1 MFEAYVWNM
10 HIVRC
15 SFLFNLRFYSGKTW
29 VRVCVLFLQRG
40 PNGFWRILH
49 TVWGNAWTSWSLQN
63 LSAKWKKKNA
73 ITLHF
78 TLMASC
84 HVFHVCTDPLT
95 PRNGKC
101 SLLATKGQTLG
112 NEHFFFFF
120 FAFLPPKN
128 INRQQWE
135 RKDWKKGIMANPL
148 SRAKSRSSNIRP
160 KILMTASRLFFY
172 KKNRFSLELC

>member
-1 MFEAYVWNM
+1 MD
-10 HIVRC
+10 
-15 SFLFNLRFYSGKTW
+15 SGGFCIRYGEMPGPRGVYKI
-29 VRVCVLFLQRG
+29 CLQ
-40 PNGFWRILH
+40 
-49 TVWGNAWTSWSLQN
+49 SE
-63 LSAKWKKKNA
+63 KKNA

-95 PRNGKC
+95 PGNGKC

-120 FAFLPPKN
+120 AFLPPKN

-135 RKDWKKGIMANPL
+135 RKD
-148 SRAKSRSSNIRP
+148 
-160 KILMTASRLFFY
+160 
-172 KKNRFSLELC
+172 